1 MKNWMIVPLLM
12 LCFLLEGALLP
23 WLLPFPQAGG
33 LFAAPR
39 LVLVTILFV
48 SVLRN
53 RHLGLVLGMV
63 FGFMQDIVYDSP
75 MLGAHGFSMA
85 AAAYAAG
92 AIRYRSKSGITFFFV
107 IMIYG
112 LAFYEL
118 SVYALYRL
126 FLVMD
131 LTLGEFLARQ
141 FAPTLL
147 LALLMAILLY
157 VPARKWLPQ
166 LPDKRDEE
174 TA

>member
-1 MKNWMIVPLLM
+1 G
-12 LCFLLEGALLP
+12 F
-23 WLLPFPQAGG
+23 
-33 LFAAPR
+33 
-39 LVLVTILFV
+39 
-48 SVLRN
+48 
-53 RHLGLVLGMV
+53 V
-63 FGFMQDIVYDSP
+63 FGFMHDIVYDSP

-92 AIRYRSKSGITFFFV
+92 AVRYRVKSGITFFFV

-118 SVYALYRL
+118 SVYSLYRL

-131 LTLGEFLARQ
+131 LSLGEFLARQ